1 MNRPGG
7 VVSAG
12 MEIGEHGGNRSRSR
26 DLWPWASLQVADGDE
41 MRNASIL
48 SLLPLLRNDDGRQK

>member
-1 MNRPGG
+1 MEMNRPGG
-7 VVSAG
+7 VSR
-12 MEIGEHGGNRSRSR
+12 HGDWRARGNRSRSM

-48 SLLPLLRNDDGRQK
+48 SLLPLFRNDDGRQK